1 MSTNLS
7 RYEADLGKLVEKGR
21 VLLLTAGS
29 MNSIPKRLESN

>member
-21 VLLLTAGS
+21 VLLTAGS